1 MATSLSSLSRWG
13 QFPTFTGVSPFG
25 YDYPEP
31 RRRAQQGRLFSQ
43 PGDPRCM
50 ARIICT
56 MLKNQE
62 EYRDPGADYYEEQY
76 LFQAG

>member
-1 MATSLSSLSRWG
+1 
-13 QFPTFTGVSPFG
+13 
-25 YDYPEP
+25 
-31 RRRAQQGRLFSQ
+31 
-43 PGDPRCM
+43 M